1 MLKAKVE
8 TLVNDG
14 LKLIHVN
21 INKTVRQVSRI
32 GIWKIHRKPNTL
44 FVEVDTL
51 DNKKVILKAK
61 SVLRNSNKY
70 RDVYIENNI
79 LLIKP
84 M

>member
-1 MLKAKVE
+1 MLKAVE
-8 TLVNDG
+8 TLVKDG
-14 LKLIHVN
+14 LKLIHGN
-21 INKTVRQVSRI
+21 IKKTVRQVRRI
-32 GIWKIHRKPNTL
+32 AIWKIHRKPNTL

-51 DNKKVILKAK
+51 DNKKVILKTK

-79 LLIKP
+79 LREKNQ

>member
-1 MLKAKVE
+1 MEL
-8 TLVNDG
+8 
-14 LKLIHVN
+14 
-21 INKTVRQVSRI
+21 
-32 GIWKIHRKPNTL
+32 HRKPNTL